1 MSGRDVKGARRY
13 DNTGRAEQAKANR
26 HRVLR
31 AAYQLLINTGYA
43 ATTIKA
49 VAAEAGVSVETVY
62 KAFGSKAKLIKET
75 YDVTLV
81 GDAEPIAFIDRPEYR
96 ALNAD
101 PSARGKLIR
110 YAGLCRM
117 LSARLGPLVDVLL
130 AGAKS
135 GDRDLVEFAETTKRE
150 RLFGATEIV
159 RQVVDT
165 GQARADLDQ
174 DRARDTVWVLNSPE
188 VYQLLSRDRGWTD
201 DQYEQWLADMF
212 IAEMLDDGAG

>member
-1 MSGRDVKGARRY
+1 MSGRDVKGTRGY
-13 DNTGRAEQAKANR
+13 DNTSRAEQARANR

-31 AAYQLLINTGYA
+31 ATYRLLITTGYA

-49 VAAEAGVSVETVY
+49 VAAEAGVSAETVY
-62 KAFGSKAKLIKET
+62 KSFGSKAKLIKET

-81 GDAEPIAFIDRPEYR
+81 GDEEPIPFMERPEYQ
-96 ALNAD
+96 ALIAD
-101 PSARGKLIR
+101 PSARGKLTA

-117 LSARLGPLVDVLL
+117 LSARLGPLIDVLL

-135 GDRDLVEFAETTKRE
+135 GDHELAEFAETIKRE
-150 RLFGATEIV
+150 RLLGATEIV
-159 RQVVDT
+159 RQIVGT

-174 DRARDTVWVLNSPE
+174 DRARDMVWVLNSPE

-201 DQYEQWLADMF
+201 DQYEQWLGDMF
-212 IAEMLDDGAG
+212 IAEMLDDDAG